1 MPCHKVTDDVN
12 LPDSV
17 CRDTDEEAVLA
28 VLRIDLRPGKARRSD
43 QAGDAEV
50 AHGFTQAGA
59 TGGMTSDKSPSHQTN
74 NGDKALHKPEHMWQ
88 QIHWRLMPQTPVG
101 RAIVSATQRLDDAGS
116 STPNLDAQVIL
127 AHVLQVER
135 SWLFAHY
142 DYELT
147 QDEAE
152 RYSDAVARR
161 AAAEPVAYIVGKKE
175 FYGLELLVDRRVLAP
190 RPETEMLVDA
200 VLDWIERRPGRA
212 VTVAD
217 IGTGSGAIALAV
229 AANCPDVTVYATDVS
244 QEALTVAASNIAC
257 LDARD
262 QVRLLQ
268 GDLLASLPEK
278 VDIIAA
284 NLPYIR
290 SDDFPGLQA
299 DVRDYEPKLAL
310 EAGPEGLDLIERLLA
325 QLPAYLKPGGAAF
338 LEIGHDQREAVL
350 ALAERLLPGAHDVAV
365 REDYHGRD
373 RLLIIGF

>member
-1 MPCHKVTDDVN
+1 MLTCPTAFVGTQTRRQCWLYCASICD
-12 LPDSV
+12 
-17 CRDTDEEAVLA
+17 RA
-28 VLRIDLRPGKARRSD
+28 RRRSD

-50 AHGFTQAGA
+50 AHGFLKLGA

-88 QIHWRLMPQTPVG
+88 QINWRLMPQTPVG

-244 QEALTVAASNIAC
+244 QEALTVAAA
-257 LDARD
+257 
-262 QVRLLQ
+262 QHRLLGRPRPGQ
-268 GDLLASLPEK
+268 AAAGRSVGLA
-278 VDIIAA
+278 
-284 NLPYIR
+284 
-290 SDDFPGLQA
+290 
-299 DVRDYEPKLAL
+299 
-310 EAGPEGLDLIERLLA
+310 AGEGRHHRRQPPLH
-325 QLPAYLKPGGAAF
+325 P
-338 LEIGHDQREAVL
+338 QR
-350 ALAERLLPGAHDVAV
+350 
-365 REDYHGRD
+365 
-373 RLLIIGF
+373 